1 MNSTVSSAVQF
12 VAQNVTEHLQ
22 EDEIQYFYVTFLL
35 IAIILCLILSFDVL
49 CIE

>member
-22 EDEIQYFYVTFLL
+22 EDEIQYFHVAFIF